1 MIGGRF
7 CIAGAL
13 ALVVL
18 PLTVGC
24 RGSRAER
31 DAEAAVRA
39 YNEALVVAY
48 RTNDPRGL
56 ERVAGAHEVRKLTA
70 LIDLKRNGS
79 LALESKV
86 EALEILAVE
95 SSGPDELEVRTRER
109 WRYWDRALKPG
120 MPAGP
125 VFVADLWMR
134 WKLGREAGVWKIL
147 EGKTERSEY
156 LEPKGFQPGDARKG
170 EGAALIESTSR
181 NRAAP

>member
-1 MIGGRF
+1 MIGGRA
-7 CIAGAL
+7 CVAGVL
-13 ALVVL
+13 ALGLL
-18 PLTVGC
+18 PLAAGC
-24 RGSRAER
+24 RGSRVER

-70 LIDLKRNGS
+70 LIDLKRNGN

-86 EALEILAVE
+86 EELEIIAVE
-95 SSGPDELEVRTRER
+95 RSGPDGLEVRTRER

-156 LEPKGFQPGDARKG
+156 LEPKGFQPGRAPNE
-170 EGAALIESTSR
+170 EGAALVDSQSR
-181 NRAAP
+181 NQGV